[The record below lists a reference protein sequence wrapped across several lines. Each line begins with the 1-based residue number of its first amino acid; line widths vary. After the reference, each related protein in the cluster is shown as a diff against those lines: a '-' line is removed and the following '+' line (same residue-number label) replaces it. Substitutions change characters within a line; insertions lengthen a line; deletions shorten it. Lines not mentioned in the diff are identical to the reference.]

1 MEDKMEDKMEDNL
14 LKNKNCLITGATGGL
29 GREIAIE
36 LAKKGC
42 NLFLTSKKED
52 LQKLQLEIKN
62 NNDKILVEYQ
72 CVDLRCDDGVKILVK
87 NIREK
92 FSSIDI
98 LINCAGENHRKPL
111 SQSTLDEYDSCMNL
125 NVRAPFV
132 LSKEFSKDMVKNNW
146 GRIVNIASSSAHNGF
161 KNAAIYCASKHALL
175 GLSRTLFAELKNQ
188 NVRTFC
194 ISPGSMKTR
203 MAKEDEGLLAE
214 QDYSTFMDPNEVAEF
229 IINIISY
236 DNEMISQE
244 INLSRLIIN

>member
-1 MEDKMEDKMEDNL
+1 MDKMDDNI

-29 GREIAIE
+29 GKEIAIE
-36 LAKKGC
+36 LAKKGV

-52 LQKLQLEIKN
+52 LEKLKSQIEKINNEI
-62 NNDKILVEYQ
+62 ILGYQ
-72 CVDLRCDDGVKILVK
+72 CVDLRNTDGINKLIK
-87 NIREK
+87 NIHEK

-111 SQSTLDEYDSCMNL
+111 SESTIEEYDSCMNL

-132 LSKEFSKDMVKNNW
+132 LSKEFSKDMIKNEW

-161 KNAAIYCASKHALL
+161 KNAAIYCSSKHALL
-175 GLSRTLFAELKNQ
+175 GLSRSLFAELKDKNI
-188 NVRTFC
+188 RSFC

-214 QDYSTFMDPNEVAEF
+214 HDYTTFMEPNEVAEF
-229 IINIISY
+229 ITKIISY
-236 DNEMISQE
+236 NNEMVSQE
-244 INLSRLIIN
+244 ISLSRLNIN

>member
-1 MEDKMEDKMEDNL
+1 MR
-14 LKNKNCLITGATGGL
+14 NKIFEGKKCIITGATGGL
-29 GREIAIE
+29 GKQIAIE
-36 LAKKGC
+36 FAQAGC
-42 NLFLTSKKED
+42 NLFLTGRNNEKLELLKKELKMKNQEIEIFYRSAD
-52 LQKLQLEIKN
+52 LTKNEDIIELIEI
-62 NNDKILVEYQ
+62 V
-72 CVDLRCDDGVKILVK
+72 
-87 NIREK
+87 REK
-92 FSSIDI
+92 FSTIDI
-98 LINCAGENHRKPL
+98 LINCAGNFPVNPL
-111 SQSTLDEYDSCMNL
+111 SESTMEEFDSCMNL

-132 LSKEFSKDMVKNNW
+132 LSKEFSKDMIKNKW

-214 QDYSTFMDPNEVAEF
+214 QDYNTFMEPNEVAEF
-229 IINIISY
+229 IIKIISY
-236 DNEMISQE
+236 DNEMVSQE

>member
-1 MEDKMEDKMEDNL
+1 MR
-14 LKNKNCLITGATGGL
+14 NKIFERKKCIITGATGGL
-29 GREIAIE
+29 GKQIAIE
-36 LAKKGC
+36 FAQAGC
-42 NLFLTSKKED
+42 NLFLTGRNNEKLELLKKELKMKNQEIEIFYRSAD
-52 LQKLQLEIKN
+52 LTKNEDIIELIEI
-62 NNDKILVEYQ
+62 V
-72 CVDLRCDDGVKILVK
+72 
-87 NIREK
+87 REK
-92 FSSIDI
+92 FSTIDI
-98 LINCAGENHRKPL
+98 LINCAGNFPVNPL
-111 SQSTLDEYDSCMNL
+111 SESTMEEFDSCMNL

-132 LSKEFSKDMVKNNW
+132 LSKEFSKDMIKNKW

-214 QDYSTFMDPNEVAEF
+214 QDYNTFMEPNEVAEF
-229 IINIISY
+229 IIKIISY
-236 DNEMISQE
+236 DNEMVSQE